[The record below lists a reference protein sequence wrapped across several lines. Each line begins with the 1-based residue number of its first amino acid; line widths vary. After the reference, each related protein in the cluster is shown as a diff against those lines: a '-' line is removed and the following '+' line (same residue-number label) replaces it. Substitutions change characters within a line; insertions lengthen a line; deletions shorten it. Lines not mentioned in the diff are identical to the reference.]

1 MSQPPAT
8 YSMLVIDDNE
18 DDALLLE
25 ERLAALEDWRINLDH
40 LLDPAAAAEQIDR
53 DRPDL
58 VFLDYRL
65 GPVTGVELLVQLRA
79 SGIRCPVI
87 VLTGQGD
94 EYIAAEISRAGADA
108 YLVKDDL
115 NTARLP
121 ETMRRV
127 LDQAER
133 DAPRREE
140 YADTN
145 QKLQRL
151 TPRENEVLNE
161 IVAGLTNK
169 QIAAKL
175 HRSIETIKVHRSHIM
190 AKIEADSTAD
200 LVRRVMTARLG

>member
-1 MSQPPAT
+1 MPQPPAT

-18 DDALLLE
+18 DDAVLLE
-25 ERLAALEDWRINLDH
+25 ARLATLEDWQINLDH
-40 LLDPAAAAEQIDR
+40 LLEPADAAETIER

-65 GPVTGVELLVQLRA
+65 GPMTGVELLGQLRA
-79 SGIRCPVI
+79 AGIRCPVI

-115 NTARLP
+115 NTDRLP

-127 LDQAER
+127 LEQAER
-133 DAPRREE
+133 DAPQREE
-140 YADTN
+140 HADTN

>member
-1 MSQPPAT
+1 MAQPPTT

-25 ERLAALEDWRINLDH
+25 ARLAALEGWQINLDH
-40 LLDPAAAAEQIDR
+40 VLDPADAGETVER

-65 GPVTGVELLVQLRA
+65 GSMTGLELLAQLRA
-79 SGIRCPVI
+79 AGLRCPVI

-94 EYIAAEISRAGADA
+94 EYIAAELSSAGADA

-115 NTARLP
+115 STDRLP

-127 LDQAER
+127 LDDAER
-133 DAPRREE
+133 DAPQIEE
-140 YADTN
+140 KAVTL
-145 QKLQRL
+145 QRLQRL
-151 TPRENEVLNE
+151 TPREREVLGE
-161 IVAGLTNK
+161 IVSGLTNK